1 MEWRVGRTDDPS
13 SATATHRRL
22 PAHGQ
27 AELLSLLFTLQQEL
41 GHVAIAGIN
50 ITRKPCDKPT
60 LIGKL
65 VNICN
70 GINRF
75 VFPLGVV
82 GRGATASN
90 QQSADS
96 A

>member
-1 MEWRVGRTDDPS
+1 
-13 SATATHRRL
+13 
-22 PAHGQ
+22 
-27 AELLSLLFTLQQEL
+27 LSLLFALQQEL

-60 LIGKL
+60 LIGKP

-70 GINRF
+70 SINRF